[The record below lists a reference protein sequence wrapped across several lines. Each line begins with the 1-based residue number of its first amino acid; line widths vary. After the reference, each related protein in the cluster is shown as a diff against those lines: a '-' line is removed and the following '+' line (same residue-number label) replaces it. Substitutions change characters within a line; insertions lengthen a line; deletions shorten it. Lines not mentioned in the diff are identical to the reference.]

1 MKCKCFAIQI
11 EIEIPQSF
19 LSESVLTGY
28 SKNILRLKCHTH
40 DLSCIV
46 SRVIFLLSNKY
57 LNLLI
62 FENYVFNLILLPLIF
77 VSSFRVVR
85 ISLEL
90 YFL

>member
-1 MKCKCFAIQI
+1 MFCNSNRDRDTPIVFKRICSNWI
-11 EIEIPQSF
+11 
-19 LSESVLTGY
+19 L